1 VCASLLAFFYPWQMI
16 LPIVLTYFLVQ
27 YIIVGI
33 AANKLKEPYLIFV
46 LPFLEI
52 GLLLI
57 QISIFSANL
66 ISKPNDWK

>member
-1 VCASLLAFFYPWQMI
+1 MYPYQII
-16 LPIVLTYFLVQ
+16 LPIVLTYFLLQ
-27 YIIVGI
+27 YIIIGI
-33 AANKLKEPYLIFV
+33 SAKKLKEPQIIFF

-66 ISKPNDWK
+66 ISKPNHWK